1 MIRGSEVLELAT
13 GPGMLAK
20 HIAPAA
26 KKIIA
31 TDYSEGMIREAE
43 KGYNPP
49 NLTFETADAMALP
62 YGDNS
67 FDVVIIA
74 NALHIVPD
82 PEKVLSEID
91 RVLRPGGI
99 LIAPNFVEHKGTAL
113 SRLWSGILRIA
124 GVRFET
130 EDLSIPNYQG
140 NAVVNY
146 TDAETPYTR
155 IIEHKHFE
163 MFGQQVY
170 DVPHT
175 VISREFSS
183 EWKPGMEPYYPVND
197 DRNNT
202 LYAKY
207 AELAQHQDNVV
218 FGGRLAEYKYYD
230 MDQIILRAL
239 HTEL

>member
-1 MIRGSEVLELAT
+1 MNRKLWDLYAPIYKRAMKADQHIYEFMYNRIPDVIRGSEVLELAT
-13 GPGMLAK
+13 GPGLLAK

-26 KKIIA
+26 KNIIA

-99 LIAPNFVEHKGTAL
+99 LVAPNFVEHKGTAL

-124 GVRFET
+124 GVRFEHQWT
-130 EDLSIPNYQG
+130 
-140 NAVVNY
+140 A
-146 TDAETPYTR
+146 AEYIEFLKQNGWRVTFSKEMSAR
-155 IIEHKHFE
+155 IAI
-163 MFGQQVY
+163 V
-170 DVPHT
+170 
-175 VISREFSS
+175 
-183 EWKPGMEPYYPVND
+183 
-197 DRNNT
+197 
-202 LYAKY
+202 Y
-207 AELAQHQDNVV
+207 AECIR
-218 FGGRLAEYKYYD
+218 GK
-230 MDQIILRAL
+230 
-239 HTEL
+239 